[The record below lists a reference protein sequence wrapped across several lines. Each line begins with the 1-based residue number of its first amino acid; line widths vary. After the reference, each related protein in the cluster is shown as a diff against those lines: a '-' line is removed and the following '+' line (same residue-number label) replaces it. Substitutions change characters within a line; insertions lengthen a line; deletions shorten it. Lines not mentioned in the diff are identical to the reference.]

1 METEGGGTSLATR
14 LELDNYEIG
23 ITLGTGSFGRV
34 RIAKEKKTGKYV
46 AVKILK
52 KAEIIKMKQVDHIM
66 NENNILASIDHPFI
80 IYMDGFT
87 QDDKHLYLVIEFVR
101 GGEMF
106 TYLRGIG
113 KFDAK
118 QAQFY
123 SSQVASMFEYLHSKN
138 IIYRDLKP
146 ENILIDHLGYLKLT
160 DFGFAKIV
168 ESRTYTLCGTPEY
181 LAPEMLLNKGH
192 GKPVDWWTF
201 GILLYEMIAGIDP
214 FSDEDPML
222 IYQKILKGK
231 VKFPRSFDKNA
242 KSLVKHLLQ
251 ADLAKR
257 YGNLKRG
264 VKDIKGHRF
273 YNGLNWTSLLKK
285 EIDPPY
291 IPPTKGEGDTGC
303 FSPYPDSDTETPP
316 VKESEDPFLEW

>member
-1 METEGGGTSLATR
+1 MAEEQKEQVGKATR
-14 LELDNYEIG
+14 LDLKDFELG
-23 ITLGTGSFGRV
+23 TTLGTGSFGRV
-34 RIAKEKKTGKYV
+34 RIAKDQKNDKYV
-46 AVKILK
+46 AVKIMK

-80 IYMDGFT
+80 IMMDSFT
-87 QDDKHLYLVIEFVR
+87 QDDRYLYLIIEFVR

-113 KFDAK
+113 KFEPK

-123 SSQVASMFEYLHSKN
+123 SSQVVCMFEYLHSKN

-146 ENILIDHLGYLKLT
+146 ENILIDHRGYLKLT

-168 ESRTYTLCGTPEY
+168 DSRTYTLCGTPEY

-222 IYQKILKGK
+222 IY
-231 VKFPRSFDKNA
+231 
-242 KSLVKHLLQ
+242 
-251 ADLAKR
+251 
-257 YGNLKRG
+257 
-264 VKDIKGHRF
+264 
-273 YNGLNWTSLLKK
+273 
-285 EIDPPY
+285 
-291 IPPTKGEGDTGC
+291 
-303 FSPYPDSDTETPP
+303 
-316 VKESEDPFLEW
+316 